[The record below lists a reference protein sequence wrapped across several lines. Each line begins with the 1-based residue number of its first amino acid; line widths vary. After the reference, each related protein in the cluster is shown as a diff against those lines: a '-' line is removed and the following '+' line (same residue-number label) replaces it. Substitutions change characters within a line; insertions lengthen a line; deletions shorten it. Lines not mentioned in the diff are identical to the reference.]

1 MLRSLYTLFRK
12 APPQR
17 RPRTDGKLG
26 VLIELSS
33 FDKGGLEKVVLDSA
47 IAFDRER
54 FDVTIVTPGTVGHL
68 GAVARN
74 AGLRVVGLPTA
85 NPLVAYE
92 RLLAELNVDISMSH
106 FSNTGYPL
114 FERIGIPNITFIHN
128 VYAFFSDEQAR
139 AFAEN
144 DRYVDR
150 YVSVSKNAT
159 RFAVTNLGVSDAKI
173 VTVPNGLI
181 LSEHEAREKQPAKLT
196 REQLGLSD
204 SDYVFANVASYNLH
218 KGHYVMADAM
228 RHLLA
233 RRRDVK
239 ILCVGNVIYPP
250 HIEALRHYLAEHG
263 LEGHILMPGYFPD
276 VEDVHRIADAFILPS
291 FIEGWSIAMNEAMF
305 YRKPMILTD
314 TGASAEVIEGDDI
327 GILIPNEYGDT
338 PNLNSKLL
346 DELAY
351 APREY
356 KIAPA
361 LADAMDKMASN
372 AAQWRERGAR
382 GRDKIYAN
390 YNFSDIVTRYESIIE
405 DVVRAHSR

>member
-196 REQLGLSD
+196 REQIGLSD

>member
-1 MLRSLYTLFRK
+1 MLRSLFSLFRK
-12 APPQR
+12 APSQR

-47 IAFDRER
+47 IAFDRAR
-54 FDVTIVTPGTVGHL
+54 FDVTIVTPGKVGHL
-68 GAVARN
+68 GTVARN
-74 AGLRVVGLPTA
+74 AGLRVVGLPAA
-85 NPLVAYE
+85 NTLAAYE
-92 RLLAELNVDISMSH
+92 KLLAELSVDISMSH
-106 FSNTGYPL
+106 FSNAGYPL
-114 FERIGIPNITFIHN
+114 FDRLGIPNITFIHN

-139 AFAEN
+139 AFADN

-159 RFAVTNLGVSDAKI
+159 RFAVTNLGVSASKV

-181 LSEHEAREKQPAKLT
+181 LSEHEAREKQPPKLT
-196 REQLGLSD
+196 RTQLGLSD
-204 SDYVFANVASYNLH
+204 TDYVFANVASYNLH

-250 HIEALRHYLAEHG
+250 HVDALRRYLVEHG
-263 LEGHILMPGYFPD
+263 LEQHILMPGYFPD
-276 VEDVHRIADAFILPS
+276 VEDVHRVADAFVLPS

-314 TGASAEVIEGDDI
+314 TGASAEVIDGDDI

-356 KIAPA
+356 KIAPI
-361 LADAMDKMASN
+361 LADAMDQMASN
-372 AAQWRERGAR
+372 AAQWREKGAR
-382 GRDKIYAN
+382 GRDKIYAS
-390 YNFSDIVTRYESIIE
+390 YNFADIVRRYESIIE